1 MLARQSLRKRPP
13 FPLTPCH
20 VPSVFAS
27 SSIRY
32 FSSRFL
38 TSAYPRSVI
47 VDYLKQWT
55 QQDSVA
61 IGYVYCIYNAVDQT
75 ATNLIAS
82 LFQQV
87 VQQQSV
93 LSGDVTSL
101 YDHHNEERTRPSLPE
116 YIRLL
121 QAHIQRFS
129 RIFIVVDALDECS
142 EDDGVRDLFLAQL
155 RYLLPN
161 IRLLVTSREITSLGR
176 AFDDATRL
184 EIRANEDDLRTY
196 IQVQI
201 EEQALLRSHIK
212 DDPSLKDTIIN
223 TIIEKANGM

>member
-1 MLARQSLRKRPP
+1 VLARQSLRKRPP

-38 TSAYPRSVI
+38 TSTYLRSVI

-93 LSGDVTSL
+93 LSEDVTSL
-101 YDHHNEERTRPSLPE
+101 YDHHNEERTRPSLPSTSD
-116 YIRLL
+116 Y

-176 AFDDATRL
+176 AFDDATVWRFVRMRM
-184 EIRANEDDLRTY
+184 I
-196 IQVQI
+196 
-201 EEQALLRSHIK
+201 
-212 DDPSLKDTIIN
+212 
-223 TIIEKANGM
+223 